1 MKGQALWIDLD
12 GAHNVRDLGGLPA
25 TSGGVTRDGVLLRAD
40 ALDALTAADV
50 DRLVE
55 GLGLAH
61 VVDLRSHA
69 ERIQRGRGPLGQVPM
84 TYSEL
89 EVVDERDL
97 ERRRVTRLAL
107 FESGS
112 DPATIMSL
120 GYVELL
126 ELGSSAFV
134 AALARIVAPA
144 GAPVL
149 VHCAAGKDRT
159 GVLVALLLDAAGVDR
174 AAIVGDYA
182 ATQDRMAPIV
192 ARLRSATAY
201 QEMAE
206 QIPAFVFEARA
217 ETMAMFLAEL
227 DERWGGAAGYFE
239 ANGAPVDHI
248 SQWQSMLIA

>member
-1 MKGQALWIDLD
+1 MERQALWIDLD

-25 TSGGVTRDGVLLRAD
+25 SSGVTRDRVLLRAD
-40 ALDALTAADV
+40 ALDALTGADV
-50 DRLVE
+50 ERLVD
-55 GLGLAH
+55 GIGLAH

-69 ERIQRGRGPLGQVPM
+69 ERLQRGRGPLGRAPV

-107 FESGS
+107 FDSGA
-112 DPATIMSL
+112 DPATIMAL

-126 ELGSSAFV
+126 ELGSAAFV
-134 AALARIVAPA
+134 GALARIVEPE

-174 AAIVGDYA
+174 TAIVADYA

-192 ARLRSATAY
+192 QRLRSATAY

-217 ETMAMFLAEL
+217 ETMALFLEQL
-227 DERWGGAAGYFE
+227 DERWGGAAGYLT
-239 ANGAPVDHI
+239 ANGAPAEHVLE
-248 SQWQSMLIA
+248 WQTMLVA